1 MRKKVPNRS
10 PWTFGRSENPRR
22 TNAMTEEKL
31 LYAVWSPG
39 SICNTHTHT
48 HTYKIK
54 VKSSI
59 SLSCSLPSDKMC
71 ALHFQNSLIWV
82 LEKHLNLILSHSLKK
97 FILSRKIIHQ
107 KRVIS
112 GIRSADTW
120 LYFPFTD
127 SEIIDAAFCYSAV
140 WGEYIARNL
149 TILFRMTF
157 PSILSHVISF
167 KLIAFIY
174 ILI

>member
-39 SICNTHTHT
+39 SICNIYIYTQHT
-48 HTYKIK
+48 HTYKIN

-71 ALHFQNSLIWV
+71 ALHFHFLFFFFYISNYSFM
-82 LEKHLNLILSHSLKK
+82 EKNKKKHCQIKWIHFITSKYYILKK
-97 FILSRKIIHQ
+97 RKKFWTNMLIEKIHF
-107 KRVIS
+107 V
-112 GIRSADTW
+112 
-120 LYFPFTD
+120 LLFTFLW
-127 SEIIDAAFCYSAV
+127 SIV
-140 WGEYIARNL
+140 NL
-149 TILFRMTF
+149 QYY
-157 PSILSHVISF
+157 ISF
-167 KLIAFIY
+167 RY
-174 ILI
+174 IT